1 MEDTRDMVRAL
12 QMQIRTKP
20 RGAMA
25 NTRIGRAVLIRYI
38 QSHGVLIIRALYLQR
53 YAQRRPAMRRRAAD
67 RSPDNEVDER
77 ANNRSTRFGQLRKTL
92 RGTIARES
100 CAEQLRRTILLN
112 VINGGLMPSVMFV
125 NIAALMPDGRPLTPV
140 VWLAI
145 QHDWDRPN
153 GHPASGCIH
162 MSLFQAMAEWGAA
175 QRGPANLDLTS
186 LHSSPA
192 GLEPANQRAPL
203 NI

>member
-1 MEDTRDMVRAL
+1 
-12 QMQIRTKP
+12 
-20 RGAMA
+20 MA

-53 YAQRRPAMRRRAAD
+53 YAQRRPAMRRSAAD

-77 ANNRSTRFGQLRKTL
+77 ANDRSTRFGQLRKTL

-145 QHDWDRPN
+145 QHDWGVQMDTLPQVAFTCRCFRRWRN
-153 GHPASGCIH
+153 G
-162 MSLFQAMAEWGAA
+162 A
-175 QRGPANLDLTS
+175 QLS
-186 LHSSPA
+186 A
-192 GLEPANQRAPL
+192 GLRTW
-203 NI
+203 I